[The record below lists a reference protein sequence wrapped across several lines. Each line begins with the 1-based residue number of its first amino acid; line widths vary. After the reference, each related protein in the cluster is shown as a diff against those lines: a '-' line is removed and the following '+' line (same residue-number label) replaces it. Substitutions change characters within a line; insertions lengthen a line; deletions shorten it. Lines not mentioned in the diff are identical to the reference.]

1 MQILQ
6 ILYHV
11 RIIILYIHSYSV
23 VILYSIKIKHTLTA
37 LTGLT
42 LLGGPSGTVNYELT
56 DMTTVK
62 IIRILYVTKHH
73 IVTHTILF

>member
-1 MQILQ
+1 M
-6 ILYHV
+6 
-11 RIIILYIHSYSV
+11 
-23 VILYSIKIKHTLTA
+23 ILYSIKIKHTLTA
-37 LTGLT
+37 LTGLA

-73 IVTHTILF
+73 IVTHTVLF